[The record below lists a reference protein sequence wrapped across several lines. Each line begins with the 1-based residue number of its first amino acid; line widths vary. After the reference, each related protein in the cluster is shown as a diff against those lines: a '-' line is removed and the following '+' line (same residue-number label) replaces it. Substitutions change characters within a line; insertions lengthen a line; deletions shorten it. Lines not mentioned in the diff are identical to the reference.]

1 MKKLLVLLVVG
12 TLAFSVHAQSRK
24 RLVPG
29 KMYEP
34 GDTLYAPRD
43 GFTTIIPAGWT
54 GSLPRDTEVFLLNSM
69 QNQGEIFIFDRKEGN
84 LEDIKAAWLK
94 GTDLNET
101 IKLKAKPDAAIVDGA
116 LMTEVYAEGPSINKS
131 FRGYAATK
139 CNPAGPCITAIS
151 IVPAQFYE
159 AAKTGIQELMKKGRF
174 DEPKNISL
182 HADLNWKEYL
192 KGKMLITFAD
202 TEVGSKE
209 NIVHLCSDGTF
220 KARIRKKG
228 MIKQEENPDYSGRMS
243 GTWEASGVGEQGV
256 VTLNFKKQDKAT
268 FPIQIKDEKVT
279 VNGERYFV
287 AQSDECPTKK

>member
-1 MKKLLVLLVVG
+1 MKKLLVLLFIGV
-12 TLAFSVHAQSRK
+12 LAFSVQAQSRK
-24 RLVPG
+24 RLQPG
-29 KMYEP
+29 KMYSA

-43 GFTTIIPAGWT
+43 GFTTIIPQGWM
-54 GSLPRDTEVFLLNSM
+54 GSLPRDTEVFLLVSTMNY
-69 QNQGEIFIFDRKEGN
+69 GEIFIFDRPQGN
-84 LEDIKAAWLK
+84 IDDIKAAWLK

-101 IKLKAKPDAAIVDGA
+101 IKLKAKDNAEIKDGTY
-116 LMTEVYAEGPSINKS
+116 MSEVYAEGPAINKS
-131 FRGYAATK
+131 FKGFGATR
-139 CNPAGPCITAIS
+139 CNPAGPCVTAIA
-151 IVPAQFYE
+151 IVPAQYYE
-159 AAKTGIQELMKKGRF
+159 PVKKSIQEFMKTSYF

-228 MIKQEENPDYSGRMS
+228 MIKQEENPEYSGKLN

-256 VTLNFKKQDKAT
+256 VKLTFKKLEAAT
-268 FPIQIKDEKVT
+268 FNIQIKDEKVT
-279 VNGERYFV
+279 INGERYFV
-287 AQSDECPTKK
+287 AESDECAKK